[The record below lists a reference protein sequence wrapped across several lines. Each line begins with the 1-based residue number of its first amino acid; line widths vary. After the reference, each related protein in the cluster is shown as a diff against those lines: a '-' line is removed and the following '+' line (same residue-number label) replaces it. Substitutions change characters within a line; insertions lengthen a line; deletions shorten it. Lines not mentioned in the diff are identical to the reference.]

1 MDEKQVELGRK
12 IRRNPLKR
20 WLFKAAGES
29 RLYRW
34 IARNR
39 DAIGQAEM
47 ADIFGEFA
55 VDEDAARAELGRRVA
70 RNRCLYWLL
79 ETRAFRWLYARRT
92 ALLYASLFDALDEPP
107 TGAGDTT
114 STR

>member
-1 MDEKQVELGRK
+1 MDEEQVELGRR

-20 WLFKAAGES
+20 WFFEAVAES

-34 IARNR
+34 IGRNHG
-39 DAIGQAEM
+39 AVGQAEM
-47 ADIFGEFA
+47 ADIFGECP
-55 VDEDAARAELGRRVA
+55 VDEDTERAELGRRVA
-70 RNRCLYWLL
+70 RNRFLYWLL